1 MIFFCRYTCADLG
14 DSQFLKRFSQLTGHY
29 FPDPTIESIST
40 VQHVMSH
47 VNKETAPK
55 PKKLIDHLEANEEL
69 QSLPN
74 VKIFGKKQKPWHQDE
89 ELGRKKIIDAELR
102 ARGLIE

>member
-1 MIFFCRYTCADLG
+1 MG
-14 DSQFLKRFSQLTGHY
+14 VSQFLKRFSQLTGHY
-29 FPDPTIESIST
+29 LPDPTLESITT

-47 VNKETAPK
+47 VTKETAPK
-55 PKKLIDHLEANEEL
+55 PKKLIDHLEANEQL

-74 VKIFGKKQKPWHQDE
+74 VKIFGKTQKSWHQDE

-102 ARGLIE
+102 ARGLVE